1 MVERGREVRGTIAAK
16 GLVPLLDTL
25 FQLIFALLVVS
36 GPRAVARAETL
47 LLRLPRVE
55 RGEAGAPPSAH
66 EIVLQVD
73 SGARVT
79 LLGESAVIGTRA
91 ELDRRLAVALGQ
103 GVPEEATVEIRAD
116 AAAPHGVV
124 VELLQHLRL
133 LGFADVRLSAV
144 VAAEGRSFFGEGR

>member
-1 MVERGREVRGTIAAK
+1 MKRGIQAPGSIAAK

-55 RGEAGAPPSAH
+55 GGESTPPSSMR

-73 SGARVT
+73 SSAHVT
-79 LLGESAVIGTRA
+79 LLGDPTLVRTRE
-91 ELDRRLAVALGQ
+91 ELDRFIEAALGQ
-103 GVPEEATVEIRAD
+103 AVPEETAVEIRAD

-133 LGFADVRLSAV
+133 LGFADVRLAAV
-144 VAAEGRSFFGEGR
+144 VDVEARSLFGEAR